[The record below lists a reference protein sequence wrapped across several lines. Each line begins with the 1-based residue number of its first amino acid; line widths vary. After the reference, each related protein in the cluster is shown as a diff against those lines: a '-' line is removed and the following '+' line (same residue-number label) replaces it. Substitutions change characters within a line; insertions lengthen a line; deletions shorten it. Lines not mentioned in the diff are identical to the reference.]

1 MRSLLAILTGLLAG
15 TLVAAGIVA
24 GVLLYAPGPGAL
36 ASQEPSPEPSPAA
49 SAFASPSASATPTA
63 SASPS
68 SPSGSPAPST
78 SPSDGGLAGRFHIG
92 EQAPILLVPRLGG
105 GQIDLAALRGRPVW
119 VNFWGTYCP
128 PCRDEFPLMNGFAAR
143 YETAGLVILAIDVR
157 EDEAT
162 ISSFVEEV
170 GAIFPIGLDRDGA
183 AQDAWDAIALPV
195 HFWVDAEGIVRDGAL
210 GGIGADLM
218 AEGLGKIMPGVT
230 VTP

>member
-24 GVLLYAPGPGAL
+24 GVLLYAPGTGAL
-36 ASQEPSPEPSPAA
+36 ASQEPSPELSPGASASVSPAA
-49 SAFASPSASATPTA
+49 SATLTA
-63 SASPS
+63 SS
-68 SPSGSPAPST
+68 SPSGSPTPSA

-92 EQAPILLVPRLGG
+92 EQAPTLLVPRLGG

-170 GAIFPIGLDRDGA
+170 GAIFPIGLDRDGV

-195 HFWVDAEGIVRDGAL
+195 HFWIDAEGIVRDGAL

-218 AEGLGKIMPGVT
+218 AEGLRKIMPGVI